1 MSTGRPSFS
10 QVRLGGGMPLEMHS
24 RLMGLWRIT
33 ERSAGP
39 LVRMDGGTRKMKS
52 ADELFCS
59 LQLIKKKGITEIQRG
74 VFTQSG
80 VSLGRAFR
88 A

>member
-1 MSTGRPSFS
+1 MNF
-10 QVRLGGGMPLEMHS
+10 L
-24 RLMGLWRIT
+24 
-33 ERSAGP
+33 A
-39 LVRMDGGTRKMKS
+39 
-52 ADELFCS
+52 A

-80 VSLGRAFR
+80 VSLGRAFK